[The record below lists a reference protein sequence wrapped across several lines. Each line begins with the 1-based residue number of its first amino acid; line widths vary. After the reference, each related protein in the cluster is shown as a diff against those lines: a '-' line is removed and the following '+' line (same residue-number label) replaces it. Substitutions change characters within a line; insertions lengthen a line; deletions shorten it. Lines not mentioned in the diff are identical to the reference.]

1 MERTVMTQ
9 THTKK
14 QIGIVTV
21 LSFLGGLMP
30 WLCYSVF
37 MGQVNQ
43 NTPQQAKRSL
53 SEQGSQALLVDVRS
67 KADYDTDHIQGAL
80 HWPKHDILACASVKD
95 LPDKLGNKTLFL
107 YGKTGLESHAPT
119 KHLTKNNIAKAINIR
134 GGIQDWIGS
143 VSSLQAEGSYE
154 NFQDATGKIHT
165 FPTRISPFF
174 EQSLAVISG
183 YVIKPT
189 YTGLALL
196 VAIVLWRRRETD
208 LTALRWGML
217 FFFLGENCCTI
228 NYLVFRETSY
238 LFEYLHSYGMLL
250 AFGFTTYAVIE
261 GLDHRLLKLSSP
273 DKHCVAL
280 PLCQQ
285 CVKYTNVP
293 CGLKRV
299 FSFMIPAAAALA
311 FMPLCADWYL
321 NSYNTMI
328 FGTQY
333 HYSHAMIYQ
342 IFERIYCPVAAIGL
356 LTASWL
362 TLLRD
367 KDKAM
372 VRAKVFFSAGV
383 ATLGFGLLRTLINA
397 FYDGNRV
404 WCNFWEEGS
413 EFLFVAGVCIVFW
426 IFRASLMPRQR

>member
-1 MERTVMTQ
+1 MRPTR
-9 THTKK
+9 TKK
-14 QIGIVTV
+14 HMAIVTG
-21 LSFLGGLMP
+21 LSCLGGLVP
-30 WLCYSVF
+30 WLCYSIF
-37 MGQVNQ
+37 MGQIDQ
-43 NTPQQAKRSL
+43 HTPQQAKRIL
-53 SEQGSQALLVDVRS
+53 GQKDTQAILVDIRS
-67 KADYDTDHIQGAL
+67 KADYDTNHIQDAL
-80 HWPKHDILACASVKD
+80 HWPEQNILACASVDD
-95 LPDKLGNKTLFL
+95 LPEALRNRTLFL
-107 YGKTGLESHAPT
+107 YGNTGLDSYGAT
-119 KHLTKNNIAKAINIR
+119 RHLTRHRMARAINMR

-143 VSSLQAEGSYE
+143 VASLQAGGPYE
-154 NFQDATGKIHT
+154 NFQDAAGKTHA

-174 EQSLAVISG
+174 EQSLAVVSG

-196 VAIVLWRRRETD
+196 IAIVLWRRRETD

-261 GLDHRLLKLSSP
+261 GLDHRILRLSDP
-273 DKHCVAL
+273 DKRCAAL

-285 CVKYTNVP
+285 CIKHKSVP
-293 CGLKRV
+293 CGLRRV
-299 FSFMIPAAAALA
+299 SCSMIPAVAAVAC
-311 FMPLCADWYL
+311 MPLCADWYL
-321 NSYNTMI
+321 SSYNTMI

-333 HYSHAMIYQ
+333 HYSHAMVYQ

-356 LTASWL
+356 LSIAWL
-362 TLLRD
+362 TLLRG
-367 KDKAM
+367 KDTAM
-372 VRAKVFFSAGV
+372 VRAKIFFSAGT

-404 WCNFWEEGS
+404 WCNFWEEGT
-413 EFLFVAGVCIVFW
+413 EFLFVAGICIVLW
-426 IFRASLMPRQR
+426 IFRASLMAKQT